1 MSASIK
7 IEKKQCIEFGQLCAA
22 VMLLLFFY
30 FNQKIFIGIALIML
44 LLNLIVPLIFYPFA
58 VVWFLLADKLSIVSS
73 LVTLSVIFFI
83 IVVPVGLLRRLF
95 GKDNLALKQF
105 KKSKQSVM
113 IIRNHVYS
121 MGDLVHTF

>member
-73 LVTLSVIFFI
+73 LVTLSVIFFV

>member
-58 VVWFLLADKLSIVSS
+58 VVWFLLADKLRFVSS